1 MSNGAILLDELM
13 IDILSR
19 LPAKSLCRFK
29 CVSKSWFALISS
41 PHFAKTHLNRSNNNK
56 CEKVLL
62 SSDSL
67 DSLYSIDCT
76 ETSINDDVIATK
88 LDFPKI
94 EHPDLLNYILA
105 SCNGLV
111 LVSDEDY
118 TKFLLNPSTGES
130 KKLPN
135 FLFVVDSSPLC
146 CMYGIGYDS
155 AADNYKVVAVSYY
168 AKNSDNDDDYDY
180 DYDDDDIDDCDDD
193 YDYGG
198 DDDDYIDNCDDD
210 YDYGENESHL
220 SFPKTVKPI
229 VLIHLR
235 TQDFPYNN
243 SPLMPHSAVFVNGS
257 IHWLTF
263 KCSDKSLVIA
273 AFDVSEEKFRDILAP
288 SSFEE
293 CNISSDLGVLGGCLC
308 KLVCDSDSQA
318 DLWVMKEYGVTESW
332 TKFTISLPT
341 YNVEPLCLLP
351 DREVLLEMDG
361 DKLVAYNAK
370 EKRLRYIMVHG
381 MPTTFDAVMSY
392 VESIVSPYYHWIERK
407 FKKGE
412 NSRGSSTIQAT

>member
-1 MSNGAILLDELM
+1 MSNGAILLDEVM

-41 PHFAKTHLNRSNNNK
+41 PHFAKTHLNRSINNK
-56 CEKVLL
+56 CERLFL
-62 SSDSL
+62 ISDSP

-76 ETSINDDVIATK
+76 EASINDAVIATK

-94 EHPDLLNYILA
+94 EHQELLNYILA
-105 SCNGLV
+105 SCNGLL
-111 LVSDEDY
+111 LVSDEED
-118 TKFLLNPSTGES
+118 TKFLLNPSTRES
-130 KKLPN
+130 KKVPN
-135 FLFVVDSSPLC
+135 FLFVVDSSTRC
-146 CMYGIGYDS
+146 CMYGFGYDS
-155 AADNYKVVAVSYY
+155 AADTMLKILILIMIMIMMMMMMMMILMIVMMIMIMVTMNHS
-168 AKNSDNDDDYDY
+168 
-180 DYDDDDIDDCDDD
+180 C
-193 YDYGG
+193 
-198 DDDDYIDNCDDD
+198 
-210 YDYGENESHL
+210 L
-220 SFPKTVKPI
+220 SPKTVKRI
-229 VLIHLR
+229 VQIHLI
-235 TQDFPYNN
+235 QDFPYNH
-243 SPLMPHSAVFVNGS
+243 SSLMPNSGVFVNGS

-263 KCSDKSLVIA
+263 KCLDESLVIA
-273 AFDVSEEKFRDILAP
+273 AFDVSDEKFRDILAP

-308 KLVCDSDSQA
+308 KLICDSDSQA

-351 DREVLLEMDG
+351 DREILLEMDG